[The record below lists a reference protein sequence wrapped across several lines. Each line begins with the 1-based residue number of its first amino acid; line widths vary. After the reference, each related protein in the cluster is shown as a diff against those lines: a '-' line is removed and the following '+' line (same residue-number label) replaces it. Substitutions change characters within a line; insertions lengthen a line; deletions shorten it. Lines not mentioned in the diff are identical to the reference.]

1 MIVLRG
7 GFTARVAAYL
17 LVIRLEAEGFTL
29 SLDRDGHLYV
39 APPGQLAAADVAAL
53 REYQPDVIRL
63 LRYVPDDGY
72 PCSVSGPA
80 VSERRTA

>member
-39 APPGQLAAADVAAL
+39 AADVAAL